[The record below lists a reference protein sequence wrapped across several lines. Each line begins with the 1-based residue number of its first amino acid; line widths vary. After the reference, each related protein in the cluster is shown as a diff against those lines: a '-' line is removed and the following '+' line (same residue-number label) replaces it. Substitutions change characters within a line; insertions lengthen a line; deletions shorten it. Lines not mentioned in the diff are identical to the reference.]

1 MRLLLDTHIFLWSL
15 TDVPRLGGFA
25 DQIED
30 PGNDVFVSAVSLF
43 EIAVKVRTG
52 KLRMDMRELVEAID
66 LQGFQ
71 LLPLTERHVLEI
83 GNLPVHADHK
93 DPFDHQL
100 IAQAIAEDMAFV
112 SVDRHAGRYPV
123 KLLN

>member
-1 MRLLLDTHIFLWSL
+1 MRVLLDSHAFLWSL
-15 TDVPRLGGFA
+15 MDVPRLGSFA
-25 DQIED
+25 DQIAAPE
-30 PGNDVFVSAVSLF
+30 NDVFVSTVSLF

-52 KLRMDMRELVEAID
+52 KLRVDMKELIDAID

-71 LLPLTERHVLEI
+71 LLPLAERHVLEI

-100 IAQAIAEDMAFV
+100 IAQAIAEDMAFL
-112 SVDRHAGRYPV
+112 SFDRHAGRYPV
-123 KLLN
+123 KLLT

>member
-1 MRLLLDTHIFLWSL
+1 MRLLLDTHAFLWSVM
-15 TDVPRLGGFA
+15 DVSRLGDFA
-25 DQIED
+25 DQIAD
-30 PGNDVFVSAVSLF
+30 PGNDVSVSTVSLF

-52 KLRMDMRELVEAID
+52 KLRVDMRELIEAID
-66 LQGFQ
+66 LQRFQ

-100 IAQAIAEDMAFV
+100 IAQAIAEDMFFL
-112 SVDRHAGRYPV
+112 SFDRQAGRYPV
-123 KLLN
+123 KLLG

>member
-1 MRLLLDTHIFLWSL
+1 MRLLLDTHAFLWSVM
-15 TDVPRLGGFA
+15 DVPRLRGFSE
-25 DQIED
+25 QIAD
-30 PGNDVFVSAVSLF
+30 PGNDVSVSTVSLF

-52 KLRMDMRELVEAID
+52 KLRVDMKELIGAID

-71 LLPLTERHVLEI
+71 LLPLTERHLLEI

-100 IAQAIAEDMAFV
+100 IAQAIAEDMFFL
-112 SVDRHAGRYPV
+112 SFDRHAGRYPV
-123 KLLN
+123 KLLS